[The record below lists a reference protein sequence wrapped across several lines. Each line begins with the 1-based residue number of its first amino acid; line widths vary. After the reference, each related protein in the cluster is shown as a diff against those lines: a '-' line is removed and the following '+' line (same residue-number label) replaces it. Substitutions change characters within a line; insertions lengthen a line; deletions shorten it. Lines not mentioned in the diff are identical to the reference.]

1 MGDTGAVLHY
11 LPVVSRQPFR
21 CYYSLDPNNTNLP
34 KSKYPRPWDTSPNN
48 TCHDRVSDPQT
59 HHQRQPNSW
68 SHYNTPVGP
77 PTRHRHHLLD
87 PRARPPSRRNPS
99 SLEHPNALQ
108 DQSQSRHR
116 LRPPP
121 SPHRPKRLPP
131 QTPPRKR
138 LHHEPSSRSNPS
150 TDHVA
155 AHLPSQRDFRHDPLR
170 QTFLL
175 GLFER
180 SQRQTK
186 VFDSPYVETN
196 DVEVSE
202 CDYDGSTNRRFGRA
216 ESQRF
221 NRAACEAGPPQ
232 QYQQAASSAV
242 ERHHVRER
250 VARARDRFSA
260 DETTACSD

>member
-1 MGDTGAVLHY
+1 
-11 LPVVSRQPFR
+11 
-21 CYYSLDPNNTNLP
+21 
-34 KSKYPRPWDTSPNN
+34 
-48 TCHDRVSDPQT
+48 
-59 HHQRQPNSW
+59 
-68 SHYNTPVGP
+68 VGP
-77 PTRHRHHLLD
+77 PPRHRHHLLD

-99 SLEHPNALQ
+99 SLEHSNALQ
-108 DQSQSRHR
+108 NKGKSRHR
-116 LRPPP
+116 IRLTPPP
-121 SPHRPKRLPP
+121 DRPKRLPP

-175 GLFER
+175 GVFER
-180 SQRQTK
+180 SQRQTQML
-186 VFDSPYVETN
+186 DSPYIEAD

-202 CDYDGSTNRRFGRA
+202 CDYDRSANMRFGRA

-242 ERHHVRER
+242 ERHHVCER

-260 DETTACSD
+260 AKTAACPD